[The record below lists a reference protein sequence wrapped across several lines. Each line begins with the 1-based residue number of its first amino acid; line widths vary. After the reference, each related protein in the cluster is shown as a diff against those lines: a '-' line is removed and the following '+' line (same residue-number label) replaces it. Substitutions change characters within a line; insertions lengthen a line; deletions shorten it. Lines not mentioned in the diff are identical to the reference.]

1 MEKNSDFCCDTCD
14 DLIKGVEVKK
24 ILSEAESAASRKID
38 RKYAI
43 DHMEK
48 FIVQY
53 QKLLHP
59 QNYVMLSVKMKLG
72 YIYGNM
78 PPTSILAKMS
88 KEELDH
94 KLSCCQDAMNVL
106 NILDE
111 GNLGESI
118 WKNRLQHEIIKTKF
132 ILQQFCE

>member
-1 MEKNSDFCCDTCD
+1 MEENSDYSCDTCENLEANVD
-14 DLIKGVEVKK
+14 VMK
-24 ILSEAESAASRKID
+24 ILSQAESMASMKVD
-38 RKYAI
+38 RKCAI
-43 DHMEK
+43 DHMENFLLK
-48 FIVQY
+48 Y

-78 PPTSILAKMS
+78 PPKSVLVKMS

-111 GNLGESI
+111 GDIGESI
-118 WKNRLQHEIIKTKF
+118 WKHRLQQEIMKTKF
-132 ILQQFCE
+132 TLQKLFE